1 MKKYFFL
8 LVFVFS
14 LLLSCS
20 SDETTTYYLIRHAE
34 KDRTDK
40 TNRNPNLNDKGIE
53 RAKKWA
59 NYFDLI
65 DLDAI
70 YSTNYNRTMQTA
82 QPTAD
87 SKYLKI
93 VNYDPRKMYDSIFQ
107 ENTKG
112 KQVLIVGHSNTTP
125 VFVNKIL
132 GEKKYEWMKD
142 DDNSSLFIVTVS
154 KNKKT
159 STIKKYYSLTYKDIH
174 IYTTINKLRIYIMT
188 SCRCTH

>member
-1 MKKYFFL
+1 MKKILFLFF
-8 LVFVFS
+8 FASVFS
-14 LLLSCS
+14 ACTSN
-20 SDETTTYYLIRHAE
+20 ETTTYYLIRHAE

-40 TNRNPNLNDKGIE
+40 TNRNPNLNDKGLE

-59 NYFDLI
+59 NYFDSI

-107 ENTKG
+107 IYTKG

-159 STIKKYYSLTYKDIH
+159 STIKKVE
-174 IYTTINKLRIYIMT
+174 
-188 SCRCTH
+188 